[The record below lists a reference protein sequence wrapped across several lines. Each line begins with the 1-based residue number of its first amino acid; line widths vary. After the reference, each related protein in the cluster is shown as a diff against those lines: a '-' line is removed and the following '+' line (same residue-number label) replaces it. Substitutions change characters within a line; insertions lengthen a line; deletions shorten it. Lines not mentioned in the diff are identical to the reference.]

1 MIMARDEVIGP
12 ISHEKFRGFRFL
24 TADARACFGRNVMEN
39 DPRHSGLS
47 ANRGWRSLA
56 LYARSSKIRWMR
68 DGIYSFDIRSD
79 EWVTNGIVLIENNA
93 IRGFNSNHVYIVER
107 TINSGRT
114 RWHVS
119 EIRYVSHTQGFSI
132 RGFPA
137 TLDGEEGLD
146 WFRLEGESD
155 ADADVNVK
163 IEIQGWRL
171 CDLPWPRADKSLD
184 RSDA

>member
-1 MIMARDEVIGP
+1 MQQSTTTAAKSVSTIIRLLEKIGSLHVDQTYSEFVPVMPESGAVGGILLCIARP
-12 ISHEKFRGFRFL
+12 
-24 TADARACFGRNVMEN
+24 
-39 DPRHSGLS
+39 
-47 ANRGWRSLA
+47 
-56 LYARSSKIRWMR
+56 SKIRWMR

-79 EWVTNGIVLIENNA
+79 EWVTNGIVLVENNA
-93 IRGFNSNHVYIVER
+93 IRGFNSNHVYMVER

-119 EIRYVSHTQGFSI
+119 EIRYVSHTQGFSML
-132 RGFPA
+132 GFPA

-155 ADADVNVK
+155 ADVNVK
-163 IEIQGWRL
+163 IEIQGRRQ